1 LNRPRPDRGLLNAS
15 YRRAHRLL
23 ESHDFTAAI
32 RYGRRFNQPTFTL
45 CVRTNTLSWP
55 RLGLAVSR
63 RNVRRASSRNRLKRV
78 MREVYRQMLLE
89 LPCVDL
95 VVLVH
100 TDAAAIPVVLFRQS
114 FHAALRALQ
123 SSVPG

>member
-1 LNRPRPDRGLLNAS
+1 LLNAS

-32 RYGRRFNQPTFTL
+32 RYGRRFMQPAFTL
-45 CVRTNTLSWP
+45 YVRCNALSWP

-63 RNVRRASSRNRLKRV
+63 RNVRRAALRNRLKRV
-78 MREVYRQMLLE
+78 MREVYREMLAE
-89 LPCVDL
+89 LPRVDL

-100 TDAAAIPVVLFRQS
+100 ASAAAMPPAHFRQH
-114 FHAALRALQ
+114 FHAALRALP
-123 SSVPG
+123 STLPS